1 MRSET
6 KHVVVDARMPQV
18 LEPLRVPTRL
28 HDRLDKA
35 HKRII
40 TSKEGYHF
48 SSAAT
53 PPRESTKKNLPDVI
67 LRNKLLAFESK
78 WQCTTKTSVLY
89 DPLDTSFERLSIEER
104 EEVMNR
110 IHTRVEAIT
119 EAVEA
124 KYRRKKQDLD
134 DQGIFDPEVNARRVQ
149 TMYLVELQRRCSL
162 DAIKAQV
169 LSEMERESAA
179 PMSFDGSFG
188 RSRPSN
194 PINVLG
200 SLLKDVE
207 QTPQDL
213 KGAQKL
219 QRLLRNMNKSTS
231 EPTLKEDVRGRR
243 ASFTSAASIAPSM
256 RALSLVAS
264 IGPGNQLAKA
274 NSRLD
279 ERQVLFSRHP
289 EIAAVIHALR
299 SPEDDDKRQS
309 SGDSK
314 ASQAIDEWNSQ
325 ALMFEQI
332 GARLNAELRR
342 RTESYLIDQTAPE
355 PMTPAQWSQ
364 MEHLSKLMR
373 AKKLNVATDDGQI
386 EASGEQLE
394 VRKARTH
401 AQYMEWQD
409 AISRRRLRRQLADL
423 NNGTDTPVPDE
434 ADAMPADPQEL
445 QRRPSTILNDR
456 VRKVV
461 ERQPSV
467 VIGLV
472 GKSRGKSNSPIVR
485 HTTKRMVKR
494 RESALSWEW
503 LPPNSTTET
512 RPPETKRHVEPP
524 ATTSSSLPDAPRAE
538 ASPSP
543 HRTSRVHR
551 HSVIFDSRESLQQRL
566 EAVWT
571 QLAMPYHLKLNMLE
585 KYASHDG
592 AEALHSAI
600 SLWEAAADA
609 VVLRE
614 TLLAMAAKARQ
625 DLVQTELDMYWSQL
639 ENMPTVQQFL
649 PRDLPSTST
658 FGRWVS
664 VDFDVE
670 TDSRWAD

>member
-18 LEPLRVPTRL
+18 LEPLRVPTKL

-89 DPLDTSFERLSIEER
+89 DPLDTTFERLSIEER

-149 TMYLVELQRRCSL
+149 TMYLVELQRRCNL
-162 DAIKAQV
+162 DAIKAEV

-179 PMSFDGSFG
+179 PLSFDGSFG
-188 RSRPSN
+188 RPSN

-231 EPTLKEDVRGRR
+231 EPTLKEDVRVRR
-243 ASFTSAASIAPSM
+243 ASIASAASVAPSM
-256 RALSLVAS
+256 RALPLASQVAS
-264 IGPGNQLAKA
+264 TGPGNQLAKA

-309 SGDSK
+309 SGDGK
-314 ASQAIDEWNSQ
+314 ASQAVEEWNSQ
-325 ALMFEQI
+325 ALLFEQI

-342 RTESYLIDQTAPE
+342 RTESYLIDQTAPD

-373 AKKLNVATDDGQI
+373 AKKLTIATDDGQI
-386 EASGEQLE
+386 EASDEQLK
-394 VRKARTH
+394 VRKDRTH
-401 AQYMEWQD
+401 AQYMECQD

-423 NNGTDTPVPDE
+423 NNGTDTPEGV
-434 ADAMPADPQEL
+434 DAMPTDPQEL

-461 ERQPSV
+461 QRKPSV
-467 VIGLV
+467 VIGLI

-503 LPPNSTTET
+503 LPPNSTTES
-512 RPPETKRHVEPP
+512 RPPETKPHREPP
-524 ATTSSSLPDAPRAE
+524 ARTSSSLPDAPRAE

-543 HRTSRVHR
+543 HQASRVHR
-551 HSVIFDSRESLQQRL
+551 HSVILDSRESLQRRL

-600 SLWEAAADA
+600 SLWESAADA

-614 TLLAMAAKARQ
+614 TLLAMAVKARQ
-625 DLVQTELDMYWSQL
+625 DLVQTELDVYWSQL
-639 ENMPTVQQFL
+639 ENMATVQQFL
-649 PRDLPSTST
+649 PRELQSTST

-664 VDFDVE
+664 VDFDVVS
-670 TDSRWAD
+670 DSRWA